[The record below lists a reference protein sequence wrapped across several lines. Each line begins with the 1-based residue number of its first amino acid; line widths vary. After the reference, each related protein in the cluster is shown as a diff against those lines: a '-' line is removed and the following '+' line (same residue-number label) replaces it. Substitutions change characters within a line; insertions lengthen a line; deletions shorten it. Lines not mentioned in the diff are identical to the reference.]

1 MTQAERSKSGF
12 ALRIENGDGELKKCV
27 NNFWYELEY
36 TDFYCNYMLKK
47 EFARVQTVEELEALL
62 K

>member
-12 ALRIENGDGELKKCV
+12 ALRIENSDGEFKKMRDNV
-27 NNFWYELEY
+27 WYELEY
-36 TDFYCNYMLKK
+36 ADFYCNYMLKK
-47 EFARVQTVEELEALL
+47 EFACVQTVEELEALL